1 MNKIEDEKAEI
12 NDGAPPSPAAQSDAP
27 SSTPTQE
34 RNEESGRR
42 LPTLAIFVLPMLLL
56 AIVIWVFM
64 QTNAGLNVTP
74 PVPIEKLQVERT
86 RMDETGFNIS
96 VRNLSPE
103 PFTVSQVTVNDAI
116 WTFEA
121 NPGATIPRLGG
132 AVVRVPYPWVKGEAY
147 AINLFSSN
155 AVVFPVEVPV
165 AFATPRPQL
174 ATFWSFTLI
183 GIYVGVIPVFLG
195 LLWFPALRRMGP
207 MAWVFLLAATAG
219 ILVYLGIDA
228 TSEALELSGEIG
240 STFQGIGLL
249 GIGLVGTV
257 LLLSAITRRQKGI
270 GNDDASR
277 RSALATTIAVG
288 IGLHNLGEGLAIG
301 AAYAI
306 GELALGSFLVIGFII
321 QNITEGLGIVAPLA
335 RDRPSLKS
343 LLVMGL
349 IAGVPAI
356 VGCWIGGFTYSR
368 PLSVL
373 FLAIG
378 AGAVFQVAWELS
390 KMIQPKLELTPN
402 ASFVAF
408 AGVVCGMLSLYVTGL
423 LVK

>member
-1 MNKIEDEKAEI
+1 MKQIEDEKTETNA
-12 NDGAPPSPAAQSDAP
+12 DALPSPAAQSEVP
-27 SSTPTQE
+27 LKES
-34 RNEESGRR
+34 NEEDRR
-42 LPTLAIFVLPMLLL
+42 GLPTLVMFVLPVLLL

-64 QTNAGLNVTP
+64 QTNAGLSVTP
-74 PVPIEKLQVERT
+74 PVPIEKLQTERMI
-86 RMDETGFNIS
+86 MDETGFNIS

-103 PFTVSQVTVNDAI
+103 PLALSQVTVNDAI
-116 WTFEA
+116 WTYEVQ
-121 NPGATIPRLGG
+121 PGTTIPRLGG
-132 AVVRVPYPWVKGEAY
+132 AVIRIPYPWVKGEAY
-147 AINLFSSN
+147 SINLFSSN
-155 AVVFPVEVPV
+155 AIVFPVKVPV

-195 LLWFPALRRMGP
+195 LLWFPALRRTGAMT
-207 MAWVFLLAATAG
+207 WLFLLAATAG

-240 STFQGIGLL
+240 STFQGVGLL
-249 GIGLVGTV
+249 GIGMAASV
-257 LLLSAITRRQKGI
+257 LLLSAISRRQKKTGR
-270 GNDDASR
+270 DEVTQR
-277 RSALATTIAVG
+277 RALATTIAVG

-321 QNITEGLGIVAPLA
+321 QNITEGLGIIAPLV
-335 RDRPSLKS
+335 RDRPSVKT

-349 IAGVPAI
+349 IAGAPAI
-356 VGCWIGGFTYSR
+356 VGCWIGGFTYSL
-368 PLSVL
+368 PFSLL

-378 AGAVFQVAWELS
+378 AGAVFQVAWELA
-390 KMIQPKLELTPN
+390 KMIQPKLETSPR

-408 AGVVCGMLSLYVTGL
+408 AGVITGMALLYITGL

>member
-1 MNKIEDEKAEI
+1 MKQIEDEKTET
-12 NDGAPPSPAAQSDAP
+12 NGDTQSAAQSDA
-27 SSTPTQE
+27 SFSAPTDE
-34 RNEESGRR
+34 RNEETGRR
-42 LPTLAIFVLPMLLL
+42 LPTLLIFLLPVLLL
-56 AIVIWVFM
+56 AVVIWVFTR
-64 QTNAGLNVTP
+64 TNAGLSVTP
-74 PVPIEKLQVERT
+74 PAPIEKLQVERT

-96 VRNLSPE
+96 VRNLSSE
-103 PFTVSQVTVNDAI
+103 PFTLSQVTVNDAI
-116 WTFEA
+116 WTFETQ
-121 NPGATIPRLGG
+121 PGATIPRLGG
-132 AVVRVPYPWVKGEAY
+132 AIVRVPYPWVKGEAY

-155 AVVFPVEVPV
+155 AIVFPVEVPV
-165 AFATPRPQL
+165 AFATPRPRL

-183 GIYVGVIPVFLG
+183 GIYVGVIPIFLG
-195 LLWFPALRRMGP
+195 LLWFPALRRMG
-207 MAWVFLLAATAG
+207 ATTWLFLLAATIG
-219 ILVYLGIDA
+219 ILIFLGIDA
-228 TSEALELSGEIG
+228 TNEAIDLSAGIGE
-240 STFQGIGLL
+240 TFQGV
-249 GIGLVGTV
+249 GLVGIGIIGTW
-257 LLLSAITRRQKGI
+257 LLLNAISRRQKTVGRD
-270 GNDDASR
+270 GASER
-277 RSALATTIAVG
+277 RALATTIAVG

-301 AAYAI
+301 AAYAV

-335 RDRPSLKS
+335 SDRPSVKS
-343 LLVMGL
+343 LLIMGL

>member
-1 MNKIEDEKAEI
+1 MKQLEDEKTGTNAS
-12 NDGAPPSPAAQSDAP
+12 APPSPAAQRDVP
-27 SSTPTQE
+27 LSTPAKE
-34 RNEESGRR
+34 RTEGGRR
-42 LPTLAIFVLPMLLL
+42 GLPTLLIFALPVLLL

-64 QTNAGLNVTP
+64 RTNAGLSVTP
-74 PVPIEKLQVERT
+74 PVPIEKLQVERM

-103 PFTVSQVTVNDAI
+103 PVTLSQVTVNDAI
-116 WTFEA
+116 WTYEA
-121 NPGATIPRLGG
+121 QPGATLPRLGG
-132 AVVRVPYPWVKGEAY
+132 AVIRVPYPWVKGEAY
-147 AINLFSSN
+147 SINLFSSN
-155 AVVFPVEVPV
+155 SIVFPVKVPV

-195 LLWFPALRRMGP
+195 LLWFPAVRRMGA
-207 MAWVFLLAATAG
+207 MAWVFMLAATAG

-240 STFQGIGLL
+240 STFQGVGLL
-249 GIGLVGTV
+249 GIGIVGTV

-270 GNDDASR
+270 SKDDASR
-277 RSALATTIAVG
+277 RRALAITIAVG

-343 LLVMGL
+343 LLVMGV
-349 IAGVPAI
+349 IAGAPAI

-378 AGAVFQVAWELS
+378 AGAVFQVAWELA
-390 KMIQPKLELTPN
+390 KMIQPKLET
-402 ASFVAF
+402 ASAPFVAF
-408 AGVVCGMLSLYVTGL
+408 SGTITGMAMLYITGL

>member
-1 MNKIEDEKAEI
+1 
-12 NDGAPPSPAAQSDAP
+12 
-27 SSTPTQE
+27 
-34 RNEESGRR
+34 
-42 LPTLAIFVLPMLLL
+42 
-56 AIVIWVFM
+56 
-64 QTNAGLNVTP
+64 
-74 PVPIEKLQVERT
+74 
-86 RMDETGFNIS
+86 MDETGFNIS
-96 VRNLSPE
+96 VRNLSSE
-103 PFTVSQVTVNDAI
+103 PFTLSQVTVNDAI
-116 WTFEA
+116 WTFETQ
-121 NPGATIPRLGG
+121 PGATIPRLGG
-132 AVVRVPYPWVKGEAY
+132 AIVRVPYPWVKGEAY

-165 AFATPRPQL
+165 AFATPRPRL

-183 GIYVGVIPVFLG
+183 GIYVGVIPIFLG
-195 LLWFPALRRMGP
+195 LLWFPALRRMGAT
-207 MAWVFLLAATAG
+207 AWLFLLAATIG
-219 ILVYLGIDA
+219 LLIFLGIDA
-228 TSEALELSGEIG
+228 ASEAIDLSAGIGE
-240 STFQGIGLL
+240 TFQGV
-249 GIGLVGTV
+249 GLVGIGIVGTW
-257 LLLSAITRRQKGI
+257 LLLNAISRRQKTVGRD
-270 GNDDASR
+270 GASER
-277 RSALATTIAVG
+277 RALAMTIAVG

-301 AAYAI
+301 AAYAV

-335 RDRPSLKS
+335 SDRPSVKS
-343 LLVMGL
+343 LLIMGL

>member
-1 MNKIEDEKAEI
+1 MKQIADEKTEMNA
-12 NDGAPPSPAAQSDAP
+12 DAPPSPAAQSDVP
-27 SSTPTQE
+27 LSTPTEE
-34 RNEESGRR
+34 RNEEGRR
-42 LPTLAIFVLPMLLL
+42 GLPTLLIFVLPVLLL
-56 AIVIWVFM
+56 AIVIWVFL

-74 PVPIEKLQVERT
+74 PVPIEKLQTERMI
-86 RMDETGFNIS
+86 MDETGFNIS

-103 PFTVSQVTVNDAI
+103 PITVAQVAVNDAI
-116 WTFEA
+116 WVYEMPHGT
-121 NPGATIPRLGG
+121 TIPRLGG
-132 AVVRVPYPWVKGEAY
+132 TVIHIPYPWVKGEAY
-147 AINLFSSN
+147 SINLFSSN

-165 AFATPRPQL
+165 AFATPRPRL

-240 STFQGIGLL
+240 STFQGVGLL
-249 GIGLVGTV
+249 SIGIVGTV

-270 GNDDASR
+270 SKDDASR
-277 RSALATTIAVG
+277 RRALAITIAVG

-349 IAGVPAI
+349 IAGAPAI

-378 AGAVFQVAWELS
+378 AGAVFQVAWELA
-390 KMIQPKLELTPN
+390 KMIQPKLKTAN
-402 ASFVAF
+402 APFVAF
-408 AGVVCGMLSLYVTGL
+408 AGVITGMALLYITGL